1 MAIKSKIL
9 LVQVTDNVLGASALI
24 PGLQRDLEHSKSRSN
39 TTEGSK
45 MGSITQAGAL
55 SETISGSFLFQKG
68 DEGQK
73 EMERAIDEAKEVKI
87 WLIDPEVNADGKYDA
102 KFGYAVI
109 GDFTRSM
116 PYEGVEEISVEL
128 AIQIQTVNGEF
139 TALPDGIEDFIA
151 YGFELPGEY
160 TGDHINRHKTPS
172 EDSPEGD
179 TVSEDPPE
187 DISDG
192 S

>member
-9 LVQVTDNVLGASALI
+9 LVQVTDNVLGAPALI

-45 MGSITQAGAL
+45 MGSITQAGSM
-55 SETISGSFLFQKG
+55 SETISGSFLFKKG

-73 EMERAIDEAKEVKI
+73 ELERAIDEAKEVKI
-87 WLIDPEVNADGKYDA
+87 WIIDPEPNTNDKYDA
-102 KFGYAVI
+102 KFGYAVM

-116 PYEGVEEISVEL
+116 PYEGVEEISTEIAV
-128 AIQIQTVNGEF
+128 QIQTVDGEF
-139 TALPDGIEDFIA
+139 DALPDGIEDFAA

-160 TGDHINRHKTPS
+160 TGDHLSRTKV
-172 EDSPEGD
+172 DEGD
-179 TVSEDPPE
+179 GTEGE
-187 DISDG
+187 GI
-192 S
+192 